1 MLILSLVLFGLAA
14 VLGITVAV
22 ALFAK
27 RPTSKPVAVSHGLA
41 GAAGLVVLL
50 ITASRQPN
58 HLLSIALILLV
69 IAALGGII
77 LFANDLRARPGP
89 NALVV
94 IHALAAVTA
103 VVLVALVA
111 F

>member
-27 RPTSKPVAVSHGLA
+27 RPTSKPVAVAHGLA